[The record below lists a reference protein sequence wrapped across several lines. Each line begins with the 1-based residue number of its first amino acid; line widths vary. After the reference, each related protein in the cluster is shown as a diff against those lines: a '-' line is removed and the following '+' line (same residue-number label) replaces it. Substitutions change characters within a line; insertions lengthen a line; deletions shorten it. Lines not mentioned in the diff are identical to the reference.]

1 MKKSEKR
8 DCASYKVAKLEEEG
22 RRCKRQYVKEIKGL
36 AKTRIYRKT

>member
-22 RRCKRQYVKEIKGL
+22 RCKRQYVKEIKGL